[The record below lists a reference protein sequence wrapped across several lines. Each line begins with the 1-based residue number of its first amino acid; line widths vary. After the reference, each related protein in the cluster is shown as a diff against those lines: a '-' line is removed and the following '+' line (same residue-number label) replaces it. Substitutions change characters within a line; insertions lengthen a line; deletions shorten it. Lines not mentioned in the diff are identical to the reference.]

1 MQHMESRGV
10 MQHMERRGVSDAAY
24 GTQGCDAGV

>member
-1 MQHMESRGV
+1 

-24 GTQGCDAGV
+24 GKQGCDAAYGTQGCE